1 MPFALSQGRG
11 CILGLA
17 VRKGL
22 YLRED
27 QDRLLKERARKLGVS
42 EAQLVRIALD
52 RFLSGEE
59 GEATAKARAS
69 LEAFLAEAR
78 HLAGTHRFPE
88 GWRLNREALYAEEG
102 CGRG

>member
-1 MPFALSQGRG
+1 M
-11 CILGLA
+11 

-22 YLRED
+22 YFRED

-59 GEATAKARAS
+59 GEATAKARTS

-102 CGRG
+102 RGRG